1 MRSSTRIPAVLACAT
16 LAAAACEGRATAL
29 KVTHDAAADGTMPVT
44 DGPRVV
50 SYMVELNPL
59 RQLDLVF
66 MIDNSPS
73 MAPKQA
79 KLRANFPRLIAA
91 LKNPIDDGLPDLRV
105 AIIDSDLGTGGAYA
119 NGSCGPKLDG
129 DASVY
134 GDLGRFQ
141 MIGASGCGVTSTGA
155 LWLEYADGHPV
166 NFTGDI
172 GTVFG
177 CLAGNLGTLGCG
189 EEHQLQ
195 AFELALVTQGVGNET
210 QQAMLRPNAN
220 LALVFLSDEDDC
232 SAAMNYGMFGDLSDL
247 RGESASLR
255 CVTRSTACGGR
266 NLTVSPPGY
275 PTSAAFAAPLST
287 CQARTDACSSTLDG
301 GKPTDTSKPTTCS
314 PLRSVQRMAAE
325 IKALKAKADEQIF
338 VVGIFGWPLDDTQM
352 ADATFKIALAPNPN
366 TYDTQHPQVWETW
379 PVCYD
384 PDHQPDQPDPATGF
398 DVEAAGWGGTA
409 GLRLSAFVDEFGA
422 NGLKFSICQPD
433 FSDSMRLIGGGLA
446 RMMQN
451 LCVPEAIT
459 SFTSCSANYVLP
471 GGGGNDVVDPT
482 VILACDEQPTTYP
495 CYRLVSDPTLCPGTD
510 YLVELDRGSASSES
524 IKPGTKLRLRCQ

>member
-1 MRSSTRIPAVLACAT
+1 MRSSTRIPGWLAVAM
-16 LAAAACEGRATAL
+16 LAATACEGRATAL
-29 KVTHDAAADGTMPVT
+29 KITHDAAT
-44 DGPRVV
+44 DGPAAADAPRTVR
-50 SYMVELNPL
+50 YMVELNPL

-73 MAPKQA
+73 MAPKQD

-119 NGSCGPKLDG
+119 SGSCGPNPYG
-129 DASVY
+129 GGSPY
-134 GDLGRFQ
+134 GDLGHFQ
-141 MIGASGCGVTSTGA
+141 MIGASSCGVTSPGA
-155 LWLEYADGHPV
+155 LWLEYADGHPI

-195 AFELALVTQGVGNET
+195 AFEFALVVKNIGNDT
-210 QQAMLRPNAN
+210 QQAMLRPSAN

-255 CVTRSTACGGR
+255 CVTRSTACDGR
-266 NLTVSPPGY
+266 NLTAAPPGY
-275 PTSAAFAAPLST
+275 PTNGSFAAPLST
-287 CQARTDACSSTLDG
+287 CQARTDACSSSMDG
-301 GKPTDTSKPTTCS
+301 DKPTDASKPTTCS
-314 PLRSVQRMAAE
+314 PLRSVQRVAAG
-325 IKALKAKADEQIF
+325 IKGLKAKPDEQIF

-366 TYDTQHPQVWETW
+366 TYDPQHRQVWEAW

-384 PDHQPDQPDPATGF
+384 PDHLPDQPDPATGF

-409 GLRLSAFVDEFGA
+409 GLRLSAFVDEFGT

-446 RMMQN
+446 RKMQN

-459 SFTSCSANYVLP
+459 GFASCAANYVLA
-471 GGGGNDVVDPT
+471 GGGGNDVLDPT
-482 VILACDEQPTTYP
+482 VILACDEQAMAYP

-510 YLVELDRGSASSES
+510 YMVALARGPASSVP
-524 IKPGTKLRLRCQ
+524 IKPGTKLQLRCR